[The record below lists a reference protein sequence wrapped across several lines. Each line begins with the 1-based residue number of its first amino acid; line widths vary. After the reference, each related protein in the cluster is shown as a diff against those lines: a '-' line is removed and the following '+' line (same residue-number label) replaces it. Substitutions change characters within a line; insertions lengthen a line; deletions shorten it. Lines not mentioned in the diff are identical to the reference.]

1 MPAFQDW
8 KQLARST
15 FRSLT
20 REDVTGFYRREWP
33 EARRRLVSQ
42 HEEQIEG
49 ERKRWKRWIR
59 TSNAVVFGLTQR
71 LVPVRRVLFAIAL
84 VLAVVDIFAV
94 RIATKNWDIRVGGF
108 NTVIA
113 FLLVAFLLAMELIDK
128 LAYRDE
134 LVLAR
139 DLQATLVTAELPKH
153 PTFEL
158 GAYNRIANMVGGDL
172 YEFVVLPD
180 GSVSLLFG
188 DASGHGMAAGL
199 VMAVAHAGFRTQL
212 EVDPSPRTMMQA
224 LNRILCATGGTR
236 SFFSAV
242 YVLAR
247 PDGSFSATVAGHPPP
262 PIITP
267 EGVIRERLGVGSY
280 PLGIRATLEW
290 EPIEGTLAPGET
302 LLLYSD
308 GLYETCDDRGNAF
321 GEERIESLIR
331 VFAGAAPAE
340 LVRELAQ
347 HLLAFGLGRAPE
359 DDVSIAAVRLKTAA
373 PNEGRAG
380 TDRAPTNQTP
390 TALPPPS

>member
-1 MPAFQDW
+1 MPALHDW
-8 KQLARST
+8 TELARST

-20 REDVTGFYRREWP
+20 REDMTGFYRREWP

-42 HEEQIEG
+42 HSDEIEA
-49 ERKRWKRWIR
+49 ERKRGKRWIR
-59 TSNAVVFGLTQR
+59 TANAVLFGLTQR
-71 LVPVRRVLFAIAL
+71 LAPVRRVLFVVAL

-108 NTVIA
+108 NTVVA

-139 DLQATLVTAELPKH
+139 DLQATLVTAHLPEH
-153 PTFEL
+153 PSFEL

-180 GSVSLLFG
+180 GSLALLFG

-199 VMAVAHAGFRTQL
+199 VMAVAHAGFRNQL
-212 EVDPSPRTMMQA
+212 DVDSSPQAMTQA

-247 PDGSFSATVAGHPPP
+247 PDGSFSLSVAGHPPP
-262 PIITP
+262 AIIGPDGT
-267 EGVIRERLGVGSY
+267 IRERLGIGSY
-280 PLGIRATLEW
+280 PLGIRPTLDW
-290 EPIEGTLAPGET
+290 VPITGALAPGET

-308 GLYETCDDRGNAF
+308 GLYETTDDRGNAF
-321 GEERIESLIR
+321 GEERIESLVR
-331 VFAGAAPAE
+331 VFAGIQPAQ
-340 LVRELAQ
+340 LVAELAQ
-347 HLLAFGLGRAPE
+347 NLLAFGLGRAPE
-359 DDVSIAAVRLKTAA
+359 DDVSIAAIRRK
-373 PNEGRAG
+373 
-380 TDRAPTNQTP
+380 
-390 TALPPPS
+390 

>member
-1 MPAFQDW
+1 MRALHDW
-8 KQLARST
+8 AELARST
-15 FRSLT
+15 FRSLK
-20 REDVTGFYRREWP
+20 REDVTDFYRREWP
-33 EARRRLVSQ
+33 EVRRQLVSQ
-42 HEEQIEG
+42 HEAQIEG

-59 TSNAVVFGLTQR
+59 TANAVVFGLTQR
-71 LVPVRRVLFAIAL
+71 LAPFRRVLFAFAL
-84 VLAVVDIFAV
+84 VLAFVDLFAV
-94 RIATKNWDIRVGGF
+94 RISTKNWDIRVGGF
-108 NTVIA
+108 NTLIA
-113 FLLVAFLLAMELIDK
+113 FLLVALLLAMELIDK

-139 DLQATLVTAELPKH
+139 DLQATLVTAQLPEH

-180 GSVSLLFG
+180 GSLALLFG

-212 EVDPSPRTMMQA
+212 DVDPSPRVMMQA

-236 SFFSAV
+236 SFFSAL

-262 PIITP
+262 AIITRD
-267 EGVIRERLGVGSY
+267 GVIRERLGVGSY

-290 EPIEGTLAPGET
+290 EPIEGTLTPGET

-308 GLYETCDDRGNAF
+308 GLYETRDDRGNAF
-321 GEERIESLIR
+321 GEERIESLVR
-331 VFAGAAPAE
+331 VFAGAPPAQ
-340 LVRELAQ
+340 LVAELAQ

-359 DDVSIAAVRLKTAA
+359 DDVSIAAIRR
-373 PNEGRAG
+373 RA
-380 TDRAPTNQTP
+380 TV
-390 TALPPPS
+390 